1 MTDSTESTLKRRR
14 SDTFASAFNIHG
26 ATKSNKKPVFDGL
39 FDTLNKK
46 CKTDVLGN
54 YVLSNKR
61 LTTYVIKKKSKQ
73 ERAAFEASEANVL
86 RSIATYYSA
95 GVMGKRKYKSVRLAS
110 SMKLSAKKRGGRTA
124 LNFMPKCPIPKLLT
138 YDKLSQEVKKINI
151 GTLYTVE
158 HEFEQ
163 YIEEE
168 NVNGCFR
175 DLREFLPRLANF
187 YLNTY
192 GRNNALKWFGKTE
205 GTFLVAFG
213 GDAAPFGKNETDC
226 SFLVSF
232 LNTGKRVASS
242 NDNFLVF
249 GANCDKTSSVV
260 KKYIQAVC
268 KQIVDLEGKVV
279 EICGLHCTFHFEEI
293 PNDMKMLAM
302 LGGELLN
309 SATFFST
316 FANVSKNDSC
326 DLKGSFGN
334 DQSCKWKPWSYGHR
348 VEVAKEVKDFKASLA
363 NKNLS
368 EKLKRSKVTEFIA
381 RKKSRQAL
389 VGKLI
394 DKAHVEPLHLKNNAW
409 QYFFRSLLKEA
420 VGKSNLPPACKSFVE
435 VPKNSCFARL
445 VTTLQNEVK
454 AKRLTRKVKKWFDET
469 EGKKGDLQYR
479 FTGKTSRLFCHNFMT
494 LVKSLSQEE
503 DSQKQKQTIL
513 VLSYIGLRLRDCCSI
528 FNRFEAQQTD
538 ISTFAQEYYR
548 ANALFQPSSV
558 NPTVWTIGHVVPM
571 HAQFMFDTY
580 GQGLLTVTMEGR
592 EAKHI
597 ALHRLSLNTT
607 YQQRWR
613 EVFRHE
619 FIMLIWLP
627 EHGYESSSYSP
638 SKNVYIPSRVFNDS
652 SYCYCGLKKAS
663 QTDRKCCFCNDKLMS
678 LIDDSVHQGKIIRP
692 GLV

>member
-1 MTDSTESTLKRRR
+1 M
-14 SDTFASAFNIHG
+14 
-26 ATKSNKKPVFDGL
+26 
-39 FDTLNKK
+39 
-46 CKTDVLGN
+46 
-54 YVLSNKR
+54 SNKR
-61 LTTYVIKKKSKQ
+61 LTTYVIEKKSKQ

-124 LNFMPKCPIPKLLT
+124 LNFMPKCLIPKLLT
-138 YDKLSQEVKKINI
+138 YDKLSQEIKKINI

-232 LNTGKRVASS
+232 VNTGKRVASS

-249 GANCDKTSSVV
+249 GANCDEKSSVV

-268 KQIVDLEGKVV
+268 KQIVDLERKVV

-302 LGGELLN
+302 LGGELPN

-334 DQSCKWKPWSYGHR
+334 DQSCK
-348 VEVAKEVKDFKASLA
+348 
-363 NKNLS
+363 
-368 EKLKRSKVTEFIA
+368 
-381 RKKSRQAL
+381 
-389 VGKLI
+389 
-394 DKAHVEPLHLKNNAW
+394 
-409 QYFFRSLLKEA
+409 
-420 VGKSNLPPACKSFVE
+420 
-435 VPKNSCFARL
+435 
-445 VTTLQNEVK
+445 
-454 AKRLTRKVKKWFDET
+454 
-469 EGKKGDLQYR
+469 
-479 FTGKTSRLFCHNFMT
+479 
-494 LVKSLSQEE
+494 
-503 DSQKQKQTIL
+503 
-513 VLSYIGLRLRDCCSI
+513 
-528 FNRFEAQQTD
+528 
-538 ISTFAQEYYR
+538 
-548 ANALFQPSSV
+548 
-558 NPTVWTIGHVVPM
+558 
-571 HAQFMFDTY
+571 
-580 GQGLLTVTMEGR
+580 
-592 EAKHI
+592 
-597 ALHRLSLNTT
+597 
-607 YQQRWR
+607 
-613 EVFRHE
+613 
-619 FIMLIWLP
+619 
-627 EHGYESSSYSP
+627 
-638 SKNVYIPSRVFNDS
+638 
-652 SYCYCGLKKAS
+652 
-663 QTDRKCCFCNDKLMS
+663 
-678 LIDDSVHQGKIIRP
+678 
-692 GLV
+692 

>member
-1 MTDSTESTLKRRR
+1 M
-14 SDTFASAFNIHG
+14 F
-26 ATKSNKKPVFDGL
+26 
-39 FDTLNKK
+39 
-46 CKTDVLGN
+46 C
-54 YVLSNKR
+54 
-61 LTTYVIKKKSKQ
+61 Q
-73 ERAAFEASEANVL
+73 
-86 RSIATYYSA
+86 
-95 GVMGKRKYKSVRLAS
+95 
-110 SMKLSAKKRGGRTA
+110 
-124 LNFMPKCPIPKLLT
+124 
-138 YDKLSQEVKKINI
+138 
-151 GTLYTVE
+151 
-158 HEFEQ
+158 
-163 YIEEE
+163 
-168 NVNGCFR
+168 
-175 DLREFLPRLANF
+175 
-187 YLNTY
+187 
-192 GRNNALKWFGKTE
+192 
-205 GTFLVAFG
+205 
-213 GDAAPFGKNETDC
+213 
-226 SFLVSF
+226 
-232 LNTGKRVASS
+232 
-242 NDNFLVF
+242 
-249 GANCDKTSSVV
+249 
-260 KKYIQAVC
+260 
-268 KQIVDLEGKVV
+268 
-279 EICGLHCTFHFEEI
+279 
-293 PNDMKMLAM
+293 
-302 LGGELLN
+302 
-309 SATFFST
+309 
-316 FANVSKNDSC
+316 
-326 DLKGSFGN
+326 
-334 DQSCKWKPWSYGHR
+334 
-348 VEVAKEVKDFKASLA
+348 
-363 NKNLS
+363 
-368 EKLKRSKVTEFIA
+368 
-381 RKKSRQAL
+381 
-389 VGKLI
+389 
-394 DKAHVEPLHLKNNAW
+394 
-409 QYFFRSLLKEA
+409 
-420 VGKSNLPPACKSFVE
+420 
-435 VPKNSCFARL
+435 L

-538 ISTFAQEYYR
+538 IAKLSTLAQEYYR

-607 YQQRWR
+607 YRQRWR

-652 SYCYCGLKKAS
+652 NYCYCGLKKAS